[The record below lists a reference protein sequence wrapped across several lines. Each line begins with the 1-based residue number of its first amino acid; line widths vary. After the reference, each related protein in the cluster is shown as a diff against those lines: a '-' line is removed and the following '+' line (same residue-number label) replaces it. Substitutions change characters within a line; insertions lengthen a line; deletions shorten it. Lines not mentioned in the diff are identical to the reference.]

1 MVRIRGG
8 VGIVVIERLAQFGQ
22 VKGVPIKEVATGGDA
37 VDRGVNLVDRV
48 GRLDTRNK
56 NQYRIKYKYDI

>member
-37 VDRGVNLVDRV
+37 VDRGVNLVDGV